1 MKEEDLK
8 FVNDFYKTIVLNFI
22 NDLDLDEES
31 LLEIR
36 QNINEI
42 LNKKKRVI

>member
-42 LNKKKRVI
+42 LNKKRE